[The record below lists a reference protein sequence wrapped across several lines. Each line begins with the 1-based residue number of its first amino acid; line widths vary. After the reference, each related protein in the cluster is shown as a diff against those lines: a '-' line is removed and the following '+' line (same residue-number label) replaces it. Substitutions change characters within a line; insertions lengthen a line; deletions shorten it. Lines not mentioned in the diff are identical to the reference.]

1 MHVGK
6 AIMGVAAVS
15 LDGFVADSNDS
26 VGPLFDRPGNGDVA
40 WSFPGTDDEFQTTQ
54 ASADFMLGQYRDV
67 ETVVIGRRLFERLFD
82 TANGWNGTRARPRK
96 GRI

>member
-40 WSFPGTDDEFQTTQ
+40 WSFPGTDDEFRTTQ

-67 ETVVIGRRLFERLFD
+67 ETVVIGRRLFD
-82 TANGWNGTRARPRK
+82 TANGWNDTRARPRK